1 MKYRLCETDETKIG
15 MLYYLSG
22 ADGTKGRIK
31 VLPEDFEVNEVSEGP
46 KEDADGKY
54 TIARV
59 KSTNW
64 ETNRMVRL
72 MSRSLGVSREKIA
85 FAGTK
90 DKRAVTTQLM
100 SFQCSPEDLGK
111 IDLKDIEITDAYRA
125 RRPIQIGELTGN
137 RFRIKVR
144 ETEMPPEDIPDTLE
158 SVLKDIRKTGGFPN
172 YFGVQRFGVVRPV
185 THVVGEKLI
194 RGDTEGAVRDY
205 LSFPSEFENG
215 DVAEARKEL
224 AHRNDWKELLKIMPE
239 SMGFEKSMVGYLMDN
254 PEDWTGAIESL
265 PGNLQMMLVHAYQS
279 YIFNLMLSERM
290 KRGLPL
296 NAPVEGD
303 TVLPVSADG
312 TPDHDHPSAVTSKNI
327 DLAANQVKSGRA
339 FVAITIFGKDSAV
352 RSGEMG
358 EIEAYVIEKE
368 GIEASDFTVVGLPRC
383 SSKGSMREIVCPVK
397 NLEYSTDADGY
408 EISFYLTKG
417 NYATCL
423 MREFM
428 KSEMLN
434 Y

>member
-1 MKYRLCETDETKIG
+1 MKYRLCETDEKEIG
-15 MLYYLSG
+15 MLYYLST
-22 ADGTKGRIK
+22 ADGTGGRIK

-46 KEDADGKY
+46 EEDPNGKY

-59 KSTNW
+59 KSSNW

-72 MSRSLGVSREKIA
+72 MSRSLGVSREKIG

-90 DKRAVTTQLM
+90 DKRAVTSQLM
-100 SFQCSPEDLGK
+100 SFQCSPEELGK
-111 IDLKDIEITDAYRA
+111 INLKDIEITDVYRA
-125 RRPIQIGELTGN
+125 RRPIKIGELAGN
-137 RFRIKVR
+137 RFSIKVK
-144 ETEMPPEDIPDTLE
+144 ETEMPPEKIPETLE
-158 SVLKDIRKTGGFPN
+158 SVLGDIRETGGFPN

-185 THVVGEKLI
+185 THRVGEKLV

-205 LSFPSEFENG
+205 LSYPSVFENEE
-215 DVAEARKEL
+215 VAEARKEL
-224 AHRNDWKELLKIMPE
+224 AQRDDWGELLKIMPQ
-239 SMGFEKSMVGYLMDN
+239 SMGFEKSMVGHLADN
-254 PEDWTGAIESL
+254 PGDWNGAIESL

-290 KRGLPL
+290 ERGLPL

-303 TVLPVSADG
+303 SVLPICADG
-312 TPDHDHPSAVTSKNI
+312 TPDHEHPSEVTSKNI
-327 DLAANQVKSGRA
+327 DLVANQVKSGRA
-339 FVAITIFGKDSAV
+339 AVAITVFGRDSV
-352 RSGEMG
+352 PRGGEMG
-358 EIEAYVIEKE
+358 EIEARVIERE
-368 GIEASDFTVVGLPRC
+368 GIKTSDFTVVGLPRC

-397 NLEYSTDADGY
+397 DLKYSADPDGY

-428 KSEMLN
+428 KSEMLS